1 MKIYSLILLH
11 LKIKN
16 NIKLKIKIKKYKIN
30 FIWKNN
36 DYEWKP
42 CALVIFIMS
51 LSVRL
56 SEWIYLRY
64 TYPKLSKICHFHKCE
79 MNDLAIH
86 YWGAM
91 IHSVFF
97 NIERWSST
105 SRWLFLS
112 QFEYDQ
118 AQMVGFVDNY
128 ENSNCVLSPTGRRS
142 EMMKKTKPIFSKS
155 HHKKCWKTNCLK
167 DRHSSRVFL

>member
-1 MKIYSLILLH
+1 
-11 LKIKN
+11 
-16 NIKLKIKIKKYKIN
+16 
-30 FIWKNN
+30 
-36 DYEWKP
+36 
-42 CALVIFIMS
+42 MS

-64 TYPKLSKICHFHKCE
+64 TCQKLRKICHFHKCE

-86 YWGAM
+86 YWCAM
-91 IHSVFF
+91 ILSVFF

-118 AQMVGFVDNY
+118 AQMVRFVDNY
-128 ENSNCVLSPTGRRS
+128 EKSNCVSSPTGRRS
-142 EMMKKTKPIFSKS
+142 EMMKKPNRFTPNRLITNVEKQIFWRNGIQTAFSCNRTS
-155 HHKKCWKTNCLK
+155 
-167 DRHSSRVFL
+167 FAFY